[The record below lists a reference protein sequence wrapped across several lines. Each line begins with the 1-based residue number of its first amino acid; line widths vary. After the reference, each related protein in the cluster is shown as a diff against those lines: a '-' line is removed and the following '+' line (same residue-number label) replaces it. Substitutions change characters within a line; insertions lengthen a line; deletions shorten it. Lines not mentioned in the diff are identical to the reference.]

1 MAGNLTRIN
10 NNQITDAVSGNTQYG
25 INANTKVQQY
35 SVTSTLLANNL
46 TYGSDLTITGNLS
59 VTGNVTAIDT
69 TNTTIEDP
77 LLLLASN
84 QTGSPTV
91 DIGYIGQR
99 GTSNNIAFVWD
110 ESFKSF
116 VTVYTDSGAGDNTN
130 INILSYADFIT
141 ANANVTGNLLAVNVS
156 LSGNVISDL
165 NVTGTT
171 TSNVIVSVNDVSA
184 LGNIVT
190 NNTVNTGNLS
200 LSGVVI
206 SDLSVNGN
214 VSATGNVIA
223 ANFSTSGSGGN
234 ISGANVIS
242 SISVTATGNIG
253 AGQYLFGNGY
263 YITDINPANVAVTKI
278 TNGNSYANIA
288 TADANLVVAI
298 GTNSNIVATFYD
310 DGVDFGGDIS
320 SVGNVYANAGLY
332 GNTLSLSG
340 NITSDLNVSGNII
353 PSTDN
358 VYTLGNATN
367 TWSAGYFSPNTLY
380 IGTVK
385 LGANNAANVAT
396 INNQVI
402 PVYTNGNLDLS
413 ATGNIA
419 AGNTFNSVNLSL
431 SGNVISPLNVTGTV
445 TAQYVVATID
455 VSSLGNVVAY
465 NSINANNASLSGNVI
480 SPLNVTGTATAQYVV
495 ATIDVSSLGNVVAY
509 DTVNSNNL
517 SLSGNVISP
526 LNVTGTATAQ
536 YVVATIDVSALGNVV
551 AYDTVNSNNLS
562 LSGNVISPLNV
573 TGTATAQYVV
583 ATNDVSAL
591 GNVVAANFT
600 TTGPQGNISGANVIS
615 GITLTASGN
624 VYGQYLVTPNTTINS
639 GVFTTGVVSA
649 TGNIQT
655 ANYLIGN
662 GYYITDINPANV
674 AVSLISNGNS
684 YANIATYNG
693 NLVVAIGASAN
704 TVATFYDNGVN
715 FGGDISTVGN
725 VSVGSGNILDSAN
738 TGIQLYSANI
748 AQLNY
753 SNTGLVTADSTGIL
767 LQTGSYVFTLST
779 TGDISAPGAFS
790 ALGNISTSN
799 NIITTGLVTATGNVY
814 GGNAVIA
821 TDISAGGNILT
832 SGYVSASGNIQSG
845 TTLLVDTTTSSVSLG
860 ANVQETT
867 GATLAINA
875 TDSMLIPVG
884 NTAQR
889 PVTPATGMLR
899 YNSTLS
905 ECEVWNGAAWVTVGG
920 STFTVI
926 QNEQFNGDGSTTTFT
941 LASSQTTDSCIV
953 TINGVVQIPTTA
965 YSVSGVYPSCVLTFT
980 EAPEV
985 GDTIDV
991 REITTTVTVTA
1002 ISNSSGNSVVSVQET
1017 TGEVDITG
1025 NLVAQLNPAAP
1036 SLATNSTMSFQL
1048 VNNTTLKILVRGTD
1062 GTTRSANITLA

>member
-465 NSINANNASLSGNVI
+465 NSINANNA
-480 SPLNVTGTATAQYVV
+480 
-495 ATIDVSSLGNVVAY
+495 
-509 DTVNSNNL
+509 